1 MAENLKNE
9 TAWKRRLPWIAAIV
23 LGTLSILAVNKY
35 LTLQQRGNEQ
45 KKVFLLAA
53 SADIKPEQEL
63 TRNDLEIRSFPA
75 ESVSEVSITVP
86 GTGSASAAEET
97 ERKILMLVGRKTTRQ
112 IGAGQQI
119 FWSDLASPERPSFQ
133 SRIPAHMR
141 AVTIPVTPVSSVNN
155 LIQPGD
161 MVDILFTSVSGESEE
176 ADNTAL
182 LLIAAAGRNGG
193 NTAEAVT
200 APPAAPKKPARTEIL
215 LSRIPVLAVVQN
227 FRPGSADESGMT
239 TYSGVTLMVTPQEG
253 VLLTHALT
261 VGQLSLMLRPVADPS
276 ASEASGVEAG
286 NMIPMSRELRAK
298 RAAEVKHE

>member
-1 MAENLKNE
+1 MAENLKTE

-35 LTLQQRGNEQ
+35 LTLQQRGSEQ

-53 SADIKPEQEL
+53 SADIKPDQEL

-86 GTGSASAAEET
+86 GTGSAAASEET
-97 ERKILMLVGRKTTRQ
+97 ERK

-119 FWSDLASPERPSFQ
+119 FWSDLASPERPTFQ

-141 AVTIPVTPVSSVNN
+141 AVTIPVTPISSVNN

-161 MVDILFTSVSGESEE
+161 MVDILFTSSNEDGEDVD
-176 ADNTAL
+176 AAL
-182 LLIAAAGRNGG
+182 LLVAAANRNGA
-193 NTAEAVT
+193 NAAETVT
-200 APPAAPKKPARTEIL
+200 APAAVPKKPARTEIL
-215 LSRIPVLAVVQN
+215 LSRIPVLAVGQN
-227 FRPGSADESGMT
+227 FRPDISGENGMAA
-239 TYSGVTLMVTPQEG
+239 YSGVTLMVTPQEG

-261 VGQLSLMLRPVADPS
+261 VGQLSLMLRPAADPS
-276 ASEASGVEAG
+276 VSEAAGVESG

>member
-1 MAENLKNE
+1 MAENLKTE

-35 LTLQQRGNEQ
+35 LTLQQRGSEQ

-53 SADIKPEQEL
+53 SADIKPDQEL

-86 GTGSASAAEET
+86 GTGSAAASEET

-119 FWSDLASPERPSFQ
+119 FWSDLASPERPTFQ

-141 AVTIPVTPVSSVNN
+141 AFTIPVTPISSVNN

-161 MVDILFTSVSGESEE
+161 MVDTFL
-176 ADNTAL
+176 
-182 LLIAAAGRNGG
+182 
-193 NTAEAVT
+193 
-200 APPAAPKKPARTEIL
+200 PAAMKMVKMWMPLCCWLPPRTGTERTL
-215 LSRIPVLAVVQN
+215 RRQSRLPPRCRKNRRAPR
-227 FRPGSADESGMT
+227 FCSHGSRCW
-239 TYSGVTLMVTPQEG
+239 L
-253 VLLTHALT
+253 
-261 VGQLSLMLRPVADPS
+261 
-276 ASEASGVEAG
+276 
-286 NMIPMSRELRAK
+286 
-298 RAAEVKHE
+298 

>member
-1 MAENLKNE
+1 MAENQKTE

-35 LTLQQRGNEQ
+35 LAIQQRGNEQ

-53 SADIKPEQEL
+53 SADIKPDQEL

-86 GTGSASAAEET
+86 GTGSAAASEET

-161 MVDILFTSVSGESEE
+161 MVDVLFTSAGEESEE
-176 ADNTAL
+176 MDSTL
-182 LLIAAAGRNGG
+182 LLLAAANRNGG
-193 NTAEAVT
+193 NAAETVAAPVT
-200 APPAAPKKPARTEIL
+200 APKKPSRTEIL
-215 LSRIPVLAVVQN
+215 LSRIPVLAVGQD
-227 FRPGSADESGMT
+227 FRTGNSDEEGAES
-239 TYSGVTLMVTPQEG
+239 YSGVTLMVTPQEG

-261 VGQLSLMLRPVADPS
+261 IGQLSLMLRPVADPS
-276 ASEASGVEAG
+276 VSEAAGVEAG
-286 NMIPMSRELRAK
+286 NMFSMSRELRAK

>member
-1 MAENLKNE
+1 MAENLKTE

-35 LTLQQRGNEQ
+35 LTLQQRGSEQ

-53 SADIKPEQEL
+53 SADIKPDQEL

-86 GTGSASAAEET
+86 GTGSAAASEET

-119 FWSDLASPERPSFQ
+119 FWSDLASPERPTFQ

-141 AVTIPVTPVSSVNN
+141 AVTIPVTPISSVNN

-161 MVDILFTSVSGESEE
+161 MVDILFTSSNEDGEDVD
-176 ADNTAL
+176 AAL
-182 LLIAAAGRNGG
+182 LLVAAANRNGA
-193 NTAEAVT
+193 NAAETVT
-200 APPAAPKKPARTEIL
+200 APAAVPKKPARTEIL
-215 LSRIPVLAVVQN
+215 LSRIPVLAVGQN
-227 FRPGSADESGMT
+227 FRPDISGESGMAA
-239 TYSGVTLMVTPQEG
+239 YSGVTLMVTPQEG

-261 VGQLSLMLRPVADPS
+261 VGQLSLMLRPAADPS
-276 ASEASGVEAG
+276 VSEAAGVEIG

>member
-1 MAENLKNE
+1 MAENLKTE

-35 LTLQQRGNEQ
+35 LTLQQRGSEQ

-53 SADIKPEQEL
+53 SADIKPDQEL

-86 GTGSASAAEET
+86 GTGSAAASEET

-119 FWSDLASPERPSFQ
+119 FWSDLASPERPTFQ

-141 AVTIPVTPVSSVNN
+141 AVTIPVTPISSVNN

-161 MVDILFTSVSGESEE
+161 MVDILFTSSNEDGEDVD
-176 ADNTAL
+176 AAL
-182 LLIAAAGRNGG
+182 LLVAAANRSGANA
-193 NTAEAVT
+193 AETVT
-200 APPAAPKKPARTEIL
+200 APTAAPKKPSRTEIL
-215 LSRIPVLAVVQN
+215 LSRIPVLAVGQN
-227 FRPGSADESGMT
+227 FRPDISGESGVEA
-239 TYSGVTLMVTPQEG
+239 YSGVTLMVTPQEG

-276 ASEASGVEAG
+276 VSEAAGVEIG